1 MLQQYRAA
9 QLGGKVALIEA
20 NQIGGTCVNRGCIP
34 SKVWLRAAYM
44 LYWLRRAG
52 TFGIR
57 ATIDEPHLPT
67 IVERKNGVA
76 SDIRMGMEALLQNNQ
91 IELIRGRAVFKS
103 PLEIDVDGRSLET
116 RASIVATGSCLQVPD
131 IPGLKDAA
139 MTTDEILEMTEV
151 PSSILI
157 WGDGGPIDIEMAT
170 CLNIFGSKVHVATE
184 QPRLLA
190 REDHDTSQRIAQAL
204 GEQGVEVFTG
214 HGLKSVASW
223 SGGFAATLSGAAELT
238 LEVAGVLVSSR
249 RPYYDGLGL
258 EQLGIRL
265 NEHRGIWVDDRLR
278 TSVKG
283 VYAIGDA
290 TGGWMMSHAAS
301 SMAVPA
307 AENAMGGDIKFP
319 FHLIPRAIWALPQV
333 GAVGLS
339 EEEAE
344 KKGLDVEVGTFPYA
358 INGLGMVQDEMVGS
372 VKIVSESEYGEILG
386 VHIVGANATELVG
399 EAVMAM
405 QLECTVR
412 ALAASIRCHPT
423 FSEAV
428 VDAAR
433 DVLDWALYL
442 PKR

>member
-1 MLQQYRAA
+1 MSRQ
-9 QLGGKVALIEA
+9 K
-20 NQIGGTCVNRGCIP
+20 
-34 SKVWLRAAYM
+34 
-44 LYWLRRAG
+44 
-52 TFGIR
+52 
-57 ATIDEPHLPT
+57 
-67 IVERKNGVA
+67 
-76 SDIRMGMEALLQNNQ
+76 
-91 IELIRGRAVFKS
+91 
-103 PLEIDVDGRSLET
+103 
-116 RASIVATGSCLQVPD
+116 
-131 IPGLKDAA
+131 
-139 MTTDEILEMTEV
+139 
-151 PSSILI
+151 
-157 WGDGGPIDIEMAT
+157 
-170 CLNIFGSKVHVATE
+170 

-204 GEQGVEVFTG
+204 GDQGVEVLTG

-223 SGGFAATLSGAAELT
+223 NGGFAATLSGAAELT

-265 NEHRGIWVDDRLR
+265 NEQGGIWVDDRLR

-319 FHLIPRAIWALPQV
+319 FQLIPRAIWALPQV

-344 KKGLDVEVGTFPYA
+344 NKGLDVEVGTFPYA

-372 VKIVSESEYGEILG
+372 VKIVSESDYGEILG

-412 ALAASIRCHPT
+412 GLAASIRCHPT